1 MRQIWSESSL
11 KPTLTTLKTYLYMR
25 QIEGAPDLPPA
36 NIYIYVYIYIFHLY
50 YMYIYMYIYTYMC
63 VYIYMYMY
71 MYMYMYIHTYRPLL
85 ATFWPLKPTLS
96 TLKTYLYIHTDRCW
110 LLFIPCHSLT
120 TLYTLKN
127 LLYTPLKP
135 YFIYPQNLLY
145 IP

>member
-36 NIYIYVYIYIFHLY
+36 NIYICIYIYISSILY
-50 YMYIYMYIYTYMC
+50 VYIYMYIYTYMC

-96 TLKTYLYIHTDRCW
+96 TLKTYLWIHTDRCW
-110 LLFIPCHSLT
+110 LILYLVIPWLLYIPLKP
-120 TLYTLKN
+120 TLYTLK
-127 LLYTPLKP
+127 T
-135 YFIYPQNLLY
+135 YFIYP
-145 IP
+145 